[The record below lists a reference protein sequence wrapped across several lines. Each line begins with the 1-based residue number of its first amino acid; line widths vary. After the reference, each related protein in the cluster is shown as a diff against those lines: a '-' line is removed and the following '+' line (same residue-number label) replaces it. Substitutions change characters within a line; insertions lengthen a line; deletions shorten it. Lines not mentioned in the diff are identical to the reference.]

1 MKLLKN
7 HADSE
12 TNLGDQRS
20 DIERRHLSLVCGKA
34 AGLGGDR
41 CLLNFQLF
49 LRAETSV
56 EKPEREKCHTF
67 YGWLHQKGGS
77 FATCSVDDQG
87 GEIVCWIMFIRV
99 FQSGFLG
106 APTSCQCCAGAM
118 DPQTSRLLAEK
129 QKQSLELLLSKR
141 S

>member
-20 DIERRHLSLVCGKA
+20 DIEQRHLSPVCGKA

-41 CLLNFQLF
+41 FSLLNFQLF
-49 LRAETSV
+49 LHTETSV

-67 YGWLHQKGGS
+67 YG
-77 FATCSVDDQG
+77 
-87 GEIVCWIMFIRV
+87 
-99 FQSGFLG
+99 
-106 APTSCQCCAGAM
+106 
-118 DPQTSRLLAEK
+118 
-129 QKQSLELLLSKR
+129 
-141 S
+141 